1 MDLFLRSSPGQKRSP
16 VLSTKRTKKKASL
29 QTEKAMQT
37 GLRKLTVEISGI
49 SLDPKITICTF
60 RNVTTRL
67 SPSPRQIFFLCYK
80 DILLWQKQL
89 KGEKVCSSSQC
100 KAQSLMVRKSGQREL
115 KAAGHITSTIR
126 KNSFPFSTYTIQDP
140 SQGMRPPTV
149 NGFSHFNECKQY
161 NPAQRPISHTISD
174 PVKLTTNAN
183 PHRLQ
188 IREAPQQPFI
198 ALSVR
203 SQ

>member
-1 MDLFLRSSPGQKRSP
+1 MS
-16 VLSTKRTKKKASL
+16 LS
-29 QTEKAMQT
+29 
-37 GLRKLTVEISGI
+37 LT
-49 SLDPKITICTF
+49 PC
-60 RNVTTRL
+60 
-67 SPSPRQIFFLCYK
+67 QIFFPCYK
-80 DILLWQKQL
+80 DRILQQKQL
-89 KGEKVCSSSQC
+89 KGGKVCFSSQC

-115 KAAGHITSTIR
+115 KAAGHITSTIG
-126 KNSFPFSTYTIQDP
+126 KNSFPFSSYTIQDL

-149 NGFSHFNECKQY
+149 NGSFHLNECKQY

-183 PHRLQ
+183 PHRTQ

-203 SQ
+203 S